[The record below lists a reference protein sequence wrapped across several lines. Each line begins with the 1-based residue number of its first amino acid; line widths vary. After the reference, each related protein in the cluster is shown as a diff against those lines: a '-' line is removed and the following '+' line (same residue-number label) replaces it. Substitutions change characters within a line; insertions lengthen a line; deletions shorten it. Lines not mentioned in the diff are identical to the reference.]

1 MAAYAKKMF
10 GMFDGEEQ
18 NVEILCEN
26 GLAGVMIDRFGKDV
40 PMLKV
45 DEEHFK
51 VVTKVAASNHFIH
64 WVMALGSGAKIT
76 APENLA
82 KEVKEEI
89 QRLSAQYTK

>member
-10 GMFDGEEQ
+10 GMFDG
-18 NVEILCEN
+18 
-26 GLAGVMIDRFGKDV
+26 
-40 PMLKV
+40 
-45 DEEHFK
+45 EEHFK

-76 APENLA
+76 APENLV